1 MESPSQK
8 KFANRATL
16 DDKVRLNNAEM
27 LTIKSRPSE
36 NLCSRSVGAGRE
48 WPPNDRGGVNE
59 SSMQFPER
67 ARAYSYKTGFRAA
80 LSLCLSL
87 FMMISIASAQSPN
100 KGNPKNP
107 DDNTFKVNVRLVNVF
122 ASVTDVHGSPVG
134 DLSKDDFK
142 VLEDGIP
149 QTISVFDKESDLPL
163 NIVLAVDTS
172 ESTRRDMKLET
183 TSAKRFVR
191 SIMRPVDHL
200 SLFQI
205 TETVDQLTGF
215 TADVRMI
222 ERGIDRLQPGAGT
235 AVFDTIFLAS
245 DSLIDRKGRKVL
257 VLITDGGDTTS
268 KTDYENALRRAVQA
282 EALIYSIIIVPV
294 AADAG
299 RNLGGEHALI
309 QMSKD
314 TGGKY
319 YYAESIATLDEA
331 FRKISEELRTQ
342 YLIAYYPN
350 RRLSDSAFRRI
361 QVEIAKKNPNGES
374 LQVRHRNG
382 YYTAPAR

>member
-1 MESPSQK
+1 MRTGRTQSI
-8 KFANRATL
+8 FCHLLGCMALLVA
-16 DDKVRLNNAEM
+16 
-27 LTIKSRPSE
+27 
-36 NLCSRSVGAGRE
+36 SVGH
-48 WPPNDRGGVNE
+48 
-59 SSMQFPER
+59 
-67 ARAYSYKTGFRAA
+67 
-80 LSLCLSL
+80 
-87 FMMISIASAQSPN
+87 AQSPN
-100 KGNPKNP
+100 RNDTDSQHSPGAA
-107 DDNTFKVNVRLVNVF
+107 DDPNTFKVNVRLVNVF
-122 ASVTDVHGSPVG
+122 TYVTDSHGSPVG
-134 DLSKDDFK
+134 DLGKENFK
-142 VLEDGIP
+142 VLEDGVP
-149 QTISVFDKESDLPL
+149 QTISVFDRESDLPL

-183 TSAKRFVR
+183 LSAKRFVR
-191 SIMRPVDHL
+191 SIMRPEDHL

-205 TETVDQLTGF
+205 TENVDQLTGF
-215 TADVRMI
+215 TADIRTI
-222 ERGIDRLQPGAGT
+222 ERGIDRLQAGAGT
-235 AVFDTIFLAS
+235 AVFDTIFLGA

-268 KTDYENALRRAVQA
+268 KTSYHDALRRAVQA

-309 QMSKD
+309 QMSQD

-319 YYAESIATLDEA
+319 YYAEGIASLNEA

-350 RRLSDSAFRRI
+350 RRVSDSPFRRI
-361 QVEIAKKNPNGES
+361 QIEVARKDGSRETF
-374 LQVRHRNG
+374 QVRHRAG